1 MANGNGYV
9 VVADF
14 KTEFDMKQLIEDYE
28 RRLQTAENML
38 KAKDYSSTAQAE
50 RIKTKASCYRT
61 FIAELKQQ
69 CNIANVVEQSEQL
82 VCDICEEPLEKV
94 LGKVCENTMCDRHR

>member
-1 MANGNGYV
+1 MFCLLTTLCIYLLTAMAMLSLRN
-9 VVADF
+9 F

-28 RRLQTAENML
+28 RRLKTAETML
-38 KAKDYSSTAQAE
+38 KEKDYSNIAQAE

-69 CNIANVVEQSEQL
+69 CNIAVVS
-82 VCDICEEPLEKV
+82 
-94 LGKVCENTMCDRHR
+94 HS